1 MDPQNLLNLVFGTC
15 SAALGWFAR
24 ELWSAV
30 QILKAE
36 LSDLR
41 TEIAS
46 DRVHKDDFRHALEKV
61 EVMLAKIFDKL
72 DNKQDKP

>member
-1 MDPQNLLNLVFGTC
+1 MDPQHLINLGFGAA
-15 SAALGWFAR
+15 SAVLGWFAR
-24 ELWSAV
+24 ELWTAV
-30 QILKAE
+30 QSLKAD
-36 LSDLR
+36 LSALR

-72 DNKQDKP
+72 DGKADKP